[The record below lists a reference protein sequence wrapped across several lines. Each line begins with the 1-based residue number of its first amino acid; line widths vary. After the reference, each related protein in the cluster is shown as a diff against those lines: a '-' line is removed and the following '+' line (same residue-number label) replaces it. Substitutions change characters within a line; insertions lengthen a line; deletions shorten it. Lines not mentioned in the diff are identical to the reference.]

1 MKCQTEITKN
11 NNNTDN
17 DKETLNNY
25 SNYHNNYNNYL
36 SCQLPP
42 IGNSPPSGDFI
53 NLYFNHLLQNKKL
66 DLTIKTYKAYK

>member
-1 MKCQTEITKN
+1 MECQTRIPNLNKD
-11 NNNTDN
+11 TDN
-17 DKETLNNY
+17 DKDTSNNY

-42 IGNSPPSGDFI
+42 TGKSPPSSDFI

-66 DLTIKTYKAYK
+66 DLTIKTYKDYK